1 MYFWNVNFMRIKK
14 VKLILFTFI
23 TILLSSCS
31 ISKNLIGNEKLIK
44 NNKLFVNDQL
54 VAKDTLSGLFLQKKN
69 STFIGIPIGALI
81 YSSSKKNTDSI
92 FNNWINKKNKRKRL
106 TKIFSEKQVDQLKDY
121 HKNFNEW
128 KKNNGEKI
136 EIIDSSK
143 TLATTKNLNSYFQNI
158 GFLENKVVS
167 EIIVDENNTNY
178 ADVNYK
184 VTTGPQYYVG
194 EIDTMIESTVLD
206 SLYKI
211 NFDKS
216 FLKKNDLFKTKNFEL
231 ERERLNKLFKNSG
244 VYNFQINSILYDV
257 EIDSSSNIF
266 SLPVKII
273 ITGKNYTIHKID
285 KISITNIKKDG
296 NFDFNKDFLNSQ
308 IKFKVG
314 EKFNDSLR
322 TLTLQNFNKLDL
334 FSFPSVSYS
343 FIKNKKNKLE
353 ANIILN
359 SKKKHAIGFGFDIK
373 QSNIED
379 IGISFENKFKTRNIF
394 KNGENLELSAVGSIG
409 KSGDI
414 TISQLNYDMSLKFP
428 KFLLLGQRINN
439 KPQIYNPRSYINL
452 GASNQR
458 NIGLDRNSL
467 KFDFNYSWDKENN
480 FFNFSPAQ
488 VELIKNKRIQNY
500 FNVYSNSYDLINEI
514 AKDYT
519 NDSKYFI
526 NGNLGIP
533 NGINLFINDALTILK
548 SSINTDDL
556 NKIGYINNR
565 KKRLTTNNLIIGS
578 SFSVSNNYDNRYDKN
593 NFNQWRVKFKS
604 AGLLTNVFMRK
615 NIVNADGFKTI
626 SNIPFSQFFK
636 SELSYIKHWD
646 IGENSTI
653 ATRYFLG
660 FAIPYGNSENIPFSE
675 SFFGGGSND
684 NRAWEV
690 YRLGP
695 GSSGAK
701 DEFNEGNF
709 KIALNF
715 EYRFKMLGRF
725 NGALFTDIGNIWNLL
740 DDTDDSSR
748 KFDGFKDLNEL
759 AIGSGFG
766 LRYDSG
772 LFVFRLDMGL
782 KTYNP
787 ALTKER
793 RWFKDFS
800 LKKAVFNIGL
810 NYPF

>member
-1 MYFWNVNFMRIKK
+1 MRIKK

-69 STFIGIPIGALI
+69 STFLGIPIGALI
-81 YSSSKKNTDSI
+81 YTSSKKNTDTI

-106 TKIFSEKQVDQLKDY
+106 TKIFSEKQVDQLKEY

-615 NIVNADGFKTI
+615 NNVNADGFKTI

>member
-1 MYFWNVNFMRIKK
+1 MRIKK

-143 TLATTKNLNSYFQNI
+143 TSATTKNLNSYFQNI

>member
-1 MYFWNVNFMRIKK
+1 MRIKK

-121 HKNFNEW
+121 HRNFNEW

-428 KFLLLGQRINN
+428 KFLFLGQRINN

-500 FNVYSNSYDLINEI
+500 FNVYSNSYYLINEI

-615 NIVNADGFKTI
+615 NNVNADGFKTI

>member
-1 MYFWNVNFMRIKK
+1 MRIKK

-69 STFIGIPIGALI
+69 STFLGIPIGALI
-81 YSSSKKNTDSI
+81 YTSSKKNTDTI

-615 NIVNADGFKTI
+615 NNVNADGFKTI

>member
-615 NIVNADGFKTI
+615 NNVNADGFKTI

>member
-1 MYFWNVNFMRIKK
+1 MNLIRINK
-14 VKLILFTFI
+14 VKIVLFALI

-31 ISKNLIGNEKLIK
+31 ISKNLTEDQKIIRNNNLFINNELT
-44 NNKLFVNDQL
+44 
-54 VAKDTLSGLFLQKKN
+54 AKDTINSLFIQKKN

-92 FNNWINKKNKRKRL
+92 FENWINKKKKRTKL
-106 TKIFSEKQVDQLKDY
+106 NKIFSEKQVNQLKEY
-121 HKNFNEW
+121 HKSFNLW
-128 KKNNGEKI
+128 KMNNGEKI

-143 TLATTKNLNSYFQNI
+143 TLATIKNLNSYFQNI
-158 GFLENKVVS
+158 GFLKNKVVS
-167 EIIVDENNTNY
+167 EVEIDNNNKKY

-184 VTTGPQYYVG
+184 ITTGPQYYIGDVSS
-194 EIDTMIESTVLD
+194 IIESSVID
-206 SLYKI
+206 SIYKK
-211 NFDKS
+211 NTNKS
-216 FLKKNDLFKTKNFEL
+216 FLKKNDLFRTKNFEL

-244 VYNFQINSILYDV
+244 IYDFQINSILYDV
-257 EIDSSSNIF
+257 EIDSTNNIF
-266 SLPVKII
+266 SLPIKIL
-273 ITGKNYTIHKID
+273 ITGSNYKIHTINKIT
-285 KISITNIKKDG
+285 ISNFRENG
-296 NFDFNKDFLNSQ
+296 SFDFNTNFLKNQ
-308 IKFKVG
+308 IKFKAG

-334 FSFPSVSYS
+334 FSFPSVSYNYVD
-343 FIKNKKNKLE
+343 NKENLLD
-353 ANIILN
+353 ASIILN
-359 SKKKHAIGFGFDIK
+359 SKKKYALGFGFDIK

-379 IGISFENKFKTRNIF
+379 IGISFENRFKTRNIF
-394 KNGENLELSAVGSIG
+394 RNGENLELSASGSIG

-428 KFLLLGQRINN
+428 KFLFLGEKINN
-439 KPQIYNPRSYINL
+439 TPKLFNTRSFVNF

-467 KFDFNYSWDKENN
+467 KFDFNYSWNKKNN
-480 FFNFSPAQ
+480 FYNLSIGQ
-488 VELIKNKRIQNY
+488 IELIKNKNIQNY
-500 FNVYSNSYDLINEI
+500 FNIYSNSYQLINEI

-519 NDSKYFI
+519 NDAKYYI

-533 NGINLFINDALTILK
+533 NGIDLFISDALTILNTT
-548 SSINTDDL
+548 INTNDL
-556 NKIGYINNR
+556 NKIEYINNR

-578 SFSVSNNYDNRYDKN
+578 SFSISNNYDNRYDKT
-593 NFNQWRVKFKS
+593 NFNQWRIKFQS
-604 AGLLTNVFMRK
+604 AGLLSNFLTGK
-615 NIVNADGFKTI
+615 NKLNSEGLKTI
-626 SNIPFSQFFK
+626 SDLPFSQFFK
-636 SELSYIKHWD
+636 SEISYIKHWD
-646 IGENSTI
+646 LGVNSTI

-695 GSSGAK
+695 GSSGAT

-715 EYRFKMLGRF
+715 EYRFKMFGRF

-740 DDTDDSSR
+740 DDTNDSAR
-748 KFDGFKDLNEL
+748 KFDGFKDLSEL

-787 ALTKER
+787 ALTKEK
-793 RWFKDFS
+793 RWLKDFS

>member
-1 MYFWNVNFMRIKK
+1 MRIKK

-69 STFIGIPIGALI
+69 STFLGIPIGALI
-81 YSSSKKNTDSI
+81 YTSSKKNTDSI

-615 NIVNADGFKTI
+615 NNVNADGFKTI

>member
-1 MYFWNVNFMRIKK
+1 MRIKK

-143 TLATTKNLNSYFQNI
+143 TLATRKNLNSYFQNI

-216 FLKKNDLFKTKNFEL
+216 FIKKNDLFKTKNFEL

>member
-1 MYFWNVNFMRIKK
+1 MRIKK

-121 HKNFNEW
+121 HRNFNEW

-167 EIIVDENNTNY
+167 EIVVDENNTNY

-615 NIVNADGFKTI
+615 NNVNADGFKTI

>member
-1 MYFWNVNFMRIKK
+1 M
-14 VKLILFTFI
+14 
-23 TILLSSCS
+23 
-31 ISKNLIGNEKLIK
+31 E
-44 NNKLFVNDQL
+44 D
-54 VAKDTLSGLFLQKKN
+54 
-69 STFIGIPIGALI
+69 
-81 YSSSKKNTDSI
+81 
-92 FNNWINKKNKRKRL
+92 
-106 TKIFSEKQVDQLKDY
+106 
-121 HKNFNEW
+121 
-128 KKNNGEKI
+128 
-136 EIIDSSK
+136 
-143 TLATTKNLNSYFQNI
+143 
-158 GFLENKVVS
+158 
-167 EIIVDENNTNY
+167 
-178 ADVNYK
+178 
-184 VTTGPQYYVG
+184 
-194 EIDTMIESTVLD
+194 
-206 SLYKI
+206 
-211 NFDKS
+211 
-216 FLKKNDLFKTKNFEL
+216 
-231 ERERLNKLFKNSG
+231 
-244 VYNFQINSILYDV
+244 
-257 EIDSSSNIF
+257 
-266 SLPVKII
+266 
-273 ITGKNYTIHKID
+273 
-285 KISITNIKKDG
+285 
-296 NFDFNKDFLNSQ
+296 
-308 IKFKVG
+308 
-314 EKFNDSLR
+314 
-322 TLTLQNFNKLDL
+322 
-334 FSFPSVSYS
+334 
-343 FIKNKKNKLE
+343 
-353 ANIILN
+353 NIILN

-488 VELIKNKRIQNY
+488 IELIKNKRIQNY
-500 FNVYSNSYDLINEI
+500 FNVYSNSYELINEI

-615 NIVNADGFKTI
+615 NNVNADGFKTI

>member
-1 MYFWNVNFMRIKK
+1 MRIKK

-121 HKNFNEW
+121 YKNFNEW

-615 NIVNADGFKTI
+615 NNVNADGFKTI

>member
-1 MYFWNVNFMRIKK
+1 MRIKK

-54 VAKDTLSGLFLQKKN
+54 VAKDTLSGLFIQKKN

-257 EIDSSSNIF
+257 EIDSSSNIY

-296 NFDFNKDFLNSQ
+296 NFDFNKDFLNTQ

-379 IGISFENKFKTRNIF
+379 IGSAPDADAWQYLLVDAEHVSAWK
-394 KNGENLELSAVGSIG
+394 AVGHPSVRQVSHIG
-409 KSGDI
+409 
-414 TISQLNYDMSLKFP
+414 
-428 KFLLLGQRINN
+428 
-439 KPQIYNPRSYINL
+439 
-452 GASNQR
+452 
-458 NIGLDRNSL
+458 
-467 KFDFNYSWDKENN
+467 
-480 FFNFSPAQ
+480 
-488 VELIKNKRIQNY
+488 
-500 FNVYSNSYDLINEI
+500 
-514 AKDYT
+514 
-519 NDSKYFI
+519 
-526 NGNLGIP
+526 
-533 NGINLFINDALTILK
+533 
-548 SSINTDDL
+548 
-556 NKIGYINNR
+556 
-565 KKRLTTNNLIIGS
+565 
-578 SFSVSNNYDNRYDKN
+578 
-593 NFNQWRVKFKS
+593 
-604 AGLLTNVFMRK
+604 
-615 NIVNADGFKTI
+615 
-626 SNIPFSQFFK
+626 
-636 SELSYIKHWD
+636 
-646 IGENSTI
+646 
-653 ATRYFLG
+653 
-660 FAIPYGNSENIPFSE
+660 
-675 SFFGGGSND
+675 
-684 NRAWEV
+684 
-690 YRLGP
+690 
-695 GSSGAK
+695 
-701 DEFNEGNF
+701 
-709 KIALNF
+709 
-715 EYRFKMLGRF
+715 
-725 NGALFTDIGNIWNLL
+725 
-740 DDTDDSSR
+740 
-748 KFDGFKDLNEL
+748 
-759 AIGSGFG
+759 G
-766 LRYDSG
+766 LRG
-772 LFVFRLDMGL
+772 GILH
-782 KTYNP
+782 
-787 ALTKER
+787 
-793 RWFKDFS
+793 
-800 LKKAVFNIGL
+800 
-810 NYPF
+810 

>member
-1 MYFWNVNFMRIKK
+1 MNLIRINK
-14 VKLILFTFI
+14 VKIVLFALI

-31 ISKNLIGNEKLIK
+31 ISKNLTEDQKIIRNNNLFINNELT
-44 NNKLFVNDQL
+44 
-54 VAKDTLSGLFLQKKN
+54 AKDTINSLFIQKKN

-92 FNNWINKKNKRKRL
+92 FENWINKKKKRTKL
-106 TKIFSEKQVDQLKDY
+106 NKIFSEKQVNQLKEY
-121 HKNFNEW
+121 HKSFNLW
-128 KKNNGEKI
+128 KMNNGEKI

-143 TLATTKNLNSYFQNI
+143 TLATIKNLNSYFQNI
-158 GFLENKVVS
+158 GFLKNKVVS
-167 EIIVDENNTNY
+167 EVEIDNNNKKY

-184 VTTGPQYYVG
+184 ITTGPQYYIGDVSS
-194 EIDTMIESTVLD
+194 IIESSVID
-206 SLYKI
+206 SIYKK
-211 NFDKS
+211 NTNKS
-216 FLKKNDLFKTKNFEL
+216 FLKKNDLFRTKNFEL

-244 VYNFQINSILYDV
+244 IYDFQINSILYDV
-257 EIDSSSNIF
+257 EIDSTNNIF
-266 SLPVKII
+266 SLPIKIL
-273 ITGKNYTIHKID
+273 ITGSNYKIHTINKIT
-285 KISITNIKKDG
+285 ISNFRENG
-296 NFDFNKDFLNSQ
+296 SFDFNTNFLKNQ
-308 IKFKVG
+308 IKFKAG

-334 FSFPSVSYS
+334 FSFPSVSYNYVD
-343 FIKNKKNKLE
+343 NKENLLD
-353 ANIILN
+353 ASIILN
-359 SKKKHAIGFGFDIK
+359 SKKKYALGFGFDIK

-379 IGISFENKFKTRNIF
+379 IGISFENRFKTRNIF
-394 KNGENLELSAVGSIG
+394 RNGENLELSASGSIG
-409 KSGDI
+409 KSGDV

-428 KFLLLGQRINN
+428 KFLFLGEKINN
-439 KPQIYNPRSYINL
+439 TPKLFNTRSFVNF

-467 KFDFNYSWDKENN
+467 KFDFNYSWNKKNN
-480 FFNFSPAQ
+480 FYNFSIAQ
-488 VELIKNKRIQNY
+488 IELIKNKNIQNY
-500 FNVYSNSYDLINEI
+500 FNIYSNSYQLINEI

-519 NDSKYFI
+519 NDAKYYI

-533 NGINLFINDALTILK
+533 NGIDLFISDALTILNTT
-548 SSINTDDL
+548 INTNDL
-556 NKIGYINNR
+556 NKIEYINNR

-578 SFSVSNNYDNRYDKN
+578 SFSISNNYDNRYDKT
-593 NFNQWRVKFKS
+593 NFNQWRIKFQS
-604 AGLLTNVFMRK
+604 AGLLSNFLTGK
-615 NIVNADGFKTI
+615 NKLNSEGLKTI
-626 SNIPFSQFFK
+626 SDLPFSQFFK
-636 SELSYIKHWD
+636 SEINYIKHWD
-646 IGENSTI
+646 LGVNSTI

-695 GSSGAK
+695 GSSGAT

-715 EYRFKMLGRF
+715 EYRFKMFGRF

-740 DDTDDSSR
+740 DDTNDSAR
-748 KFDGFKDLNEL
+748 KFDGFKDLSEL

-787 ALTKER
+787 TLSKER
-793 RWFKDFS
+793 RWLKDFS